1 MDEVLESY
9 RKSLERECKNKVP
22 FFDPKSNHN
31 AKILALLQD
40 PGKSGA
46 VISET
51 CSVWSNNDPTAE
63 RQRVMLKKYKVTEEE
78 LLCWNFFGSFNVDI
92 NKIKNADK
100 IFWSKQLENLIKLC
114 PSIKVIIVFGK
125 LAWDGMYY
133 FNNSRKIPIISSPHP
148 SRRGM
153 TQINAEDKLNFAWK
167 SAKQISDI

>member
-22 FFDPKSNHN
+22 FFDPKSNRN
-31 AKILALLQD
+31 AKIFALLQD

-51 CSVWSNNDPTAE
+51 CSIWSNNDPTAE

-78 LLCWNFFGSFNVDI
+78 LLCWNFFGCFNVEI
-92 NKIKNADK
+92 NKIKKADK
-100 IFWSKQLENLIKLC
+100 IFWSKRLENLIKLC

-133 FNNSRKIPIISSPHP
+133 FNNIRKIPIISSPHP

-167 SAKQISDI
+167 SAKQILDI